1 MSVVEYAIKG
11 VAAGIGLASE
21 SIKAKKAKKQRASE
35 SDITTPSSSDSTPS
49 SDLNENFPLAAGIP
63 TLAVEQQPPRK
74 DNDERNWELDAA
86 QDDIAPPGY
95 DQPSQ
100 LSLQQSTIPSGVVTP
115 ENETAQE
122 KEKRTLF
129 LKKII
134 TRFLSR
140 YPAPHYPFNMPLT
153 NRLPLPVI
161 LPQRRPKNRAR
172 GFIRAYAPLLENC
185 DISQTTFLDF
195 LSTFNEATQAN
206 PWINAINFAG
216 LAAHGVAPGVAV
228 AVQVAIAVT
237 IKAAKEIH
245 SRQRTNSFLDAM
257 NNEFF
262 RPRGLYCLV
271 LTWNPESSNATDT
284 VDLTSIISK
293 SINPS
298 TGQSQTRNKFHTSS
312 GNSYGDFEFPAAAP
326 LVFPVLDEIDSQD
339 EQKTMEKMK
348 RKGEFVS
355 EYFDRRARAQWAAEH
370 PDSVLSNG
378 PKEKFASR
386 YADPNHPA
394 SSGNPWSLLTGGH
407 FNPPTL
413 NDLRKPRLVDRG
425 GGLGGRGR
433 GPGGVQ
439 NLISTRTGILGRE
452 RQGESQTQSFR
463 SEQRQQLCDT
473 RGLNR
478 LGEFEVANPLAQGL
492 KKILGYV
499 STTFL

>member
-1 MSVVEYAIKG
+1 MSIVEYAIKG

-35 SDITTPSSSDSTPS
+35 SDITTPSNPS
-49 SDLNENFPLAAGIP
+49 SASSPEFNNNFPLATGTP
-63 TLAVEQQPPRK
+63 TLATEQQHPSE

-86 QDDIAPPGY
+86 QDDIAPPVY
-95 DQPSQ
+95 DQPPQ
-100 LSLQQSTIPSGVVTP
+100 PSLQQSTIPSNEVTP

-134 TRFLSR
+134 TRFLTK
-140 YPAPHYPFNMPLT
+140 YPAPNYPPNTPLT
-153 NRLPLPVI
+153 NRLALPVI
-161 LPQRRPKNRAR
+161 LPQRRPKSRAR

-185 DISQTTFLDF
+185 DISQATFLDF

-271 LTWNPESSNATDT
+271 LTWNPESSDPTDT
-284 VDLTSIISK
+284 IDLTSMISK

-312 GNSYGDFEFPAAAP
+312 GNSYGDFGFPAAAP
-326 LVFPVLDEIDSQD
+326 LVFPVLDEIDSQG
-339 EQKTMEKMK
+339 EQKTKEKMK

-370 PDSVLSNG
+370 PHSVLSTG
-378 PKEKFASR
+378 PKETFASR

-394 SSGNPWSLLTGGH
+394 SSGNPWSLITGGH

-413 NDLRKPRLVDRG
+413 NDLRGVGMGERGGGFGARG
-425 GGLGGRGR
+425 GGL
-433 GPGGVQ
+433 GGVQ
-439 NLISTRTGILGRE
+439 NLISTRRGMLGRG
-452 RQGESQTQSFR
+452 RQGASHAQNAQG
-463 SEQRQQLCDT
+463 EQLRQMRDT
-473 RGLNR
+473 RGLNG
-478 LGEFEVANPLAQGL
+478 LGGFGEANPLAQGL

>member
-1 MSVVEYAIKG
+1 MSIVEYAVKG

-21 SIKAKKAKKQRASE
+21 SIKAKKAKKQQASE
-35 SDITTPSSSDSTPS
+35 SGTDNSSASTPS
-49 SDLNENFPLAAGIP
+49 LSLGFNNDSSLTTGIP
-63 TLAVEQQPPRK
+63 TRAAVQQLPSE

-95 DQPSQ
+95 DQPLQS
-100 LSLQQSTIPSGVVTP
+100 SLQEPSNEVTS
-115 ENETAQE
+115 ESETTQE

-134 TRFLSR
+134 TRFLTK
-140 YPAPHYPFNMPLT
+140 YPPPHYPPNTPLT

-185 DISQTTFLDF
+185 DISQSTFLDF
-195 LSTFNEATQAN
+195 LSTFNEATQAS

-228 AVQVAIAVT
+228 AVQIAIAVT

-245 SRQRTNSFLDAM
+245 SRQRTNTFLDAM

-284 VDLTSIISK
+284 IDLTSMISK
-293 SINPS
+293 SINQS
-298 TGQSQTRNKFHTSS
+298 TGQSHTRNKFHTSS
-312 GNSYGDFEFPAAAP
+312 GNSYGEFEFPAAAP
-326 LVFPVLDEIDSQD
+326 LVFPVLDEVDSQG
-339 EQKTMEKMK
+339 EQKTKEKIK

-370 PDSVLSNG
+370 PDSVLSTG
-378 PKEKFASR
+378 PKEKFTSR

-394 SSGNPWSLLTGGH
+394 SSGNPWSLVTGGH

-413 NDLRKPRLVDRG
+413 NELIQVGRGNG
-425 GGLGGRGR
+425 GGGFGARSGRL
-433 GPGGVQ
+433 GGVQ
-439 NLISTRTGILGRE
+439 NLLSARTGILGRS
-452 RQGESQTQSFR
+452 RQGDSQPQHAQGGESQQMR
-463 SEQRQQLCDT
+463 EMRRMD
-473 RGLNR
+473 GL
-478 LGEFEVANPLAQGL
+478 GGFGGANPLAQGV

-499 STTFL
+499 STPLL